1 MLVLSRKIGEEIIIA
16 DRIRVKVVG
25 IQGNRVKLGIV
36 APEDLILP
44 KLEWANESK
53 SEVQLKD
60 VKNLLQSVKQLNR
73 RYLTRWAKQLGVDSL
88 YREVS
93 Q

>member
-1 MLVLSRKIGEEIIIA
+1 
-16 DRIRVKVVG
+16 
-25 IQGNRVKLGIV
+25 
-36 APEDLILP
+36 
-44 KLEWANESK
+44 
-53 SEVQLKD
+53 VQLKH